1 MPTLEE
7 IRTRFQAD
15 RFASELTGAVI
26 REAEPG
32 RAVCT
37 LALRPEHMNANHTP
51 MGGAVFT
58 LADFAFAVAANCE
71 RLATVSLSSQI
82 AYLSRPKGER
92 LIAVANRVKEGRST
106 CYYTVDVTDELGT
119 PVAQVTTTGFIK
131 C

>member
-1 MPTLEE
+1 MELEK
-7 IRTRFQAD
+7 IRETFQAD
-15 RFASELTGAVI
+15 RFAAEMGAEI
-26 REAEPG
+26 LEAEPG
-32 RAVCT
+32 RAVCA
-37 LALRPEHMNANHTP
+37 LSLRPVHLNANGAP

-119 PVAQVTTTGFIK
+119 PVAQVTTTGFRR
-131 C
+131 